1 MHSRTVNVSLSAHRA
16 DTIGKGLRETARAGL
31 RLVAAAMP
39 CAVGGEALGGMTV
52 RTYIEGVYSALCLR
66 RVESCKFKQSKS
78 WTEATVD
85 AHGCDVFTAC
95 MVKVRIYCV
104 RMGAVILTDPI
115 YGVHYIVSAWALTLS
130 VRL

>member
-66 RVESCKFKQSKS
+66 RVESCKFKPIK
-78 WTEATVD
+78 VLNRGGGRCP
-85 AHGCDVFTAC
+85 GCGLYTIN
-95 MVKVRIYCV
+95 MVKVRIYC
-104 RMGAVILTDPI
+104 
-115 YGVHYIVSAWALTLS
+115 TLNGRIIS
-130 VRL
+130 LLKPY